1 MNIVDNDNCNI
12 CCQYSETLHH
22 LFITCN
28 PIKQLWRDLEKWIKT
43 KINSTITFEPSTII
57 LGYLNNDNRSIP
69 LNTIILITKSYIF
82 WCSRKKTNLIYL
94 VCKKE
99 Y

>member
-1 MNIVDNDNCNI
+1 M
-12 CCQYSETLHH
+12 
-22 LFITCN
+22 
-28 PIKQLWRDLEKWIKT
+28 WIKT

-82 WCSRKKTNLIYL
+82 WCSRKKNKPNIFSLQKRIQETYNNQNMVARLNNKYDQFQKSWKAFEKLIN
-94 VCKKE
+94 
-99 Y
+99 